1 MAELEFHVDRP
12 NILPGAIHSRMS
24 RQYVALDHWEPYREI
39 ITRLYQGQNK
49 TLRETMDIM
58 AREYG
63 LFATCAEPSELVIG

>member
-1 MAELEFHVDRP
+1 
-12 NILPGAIHSRMS
+12 MS